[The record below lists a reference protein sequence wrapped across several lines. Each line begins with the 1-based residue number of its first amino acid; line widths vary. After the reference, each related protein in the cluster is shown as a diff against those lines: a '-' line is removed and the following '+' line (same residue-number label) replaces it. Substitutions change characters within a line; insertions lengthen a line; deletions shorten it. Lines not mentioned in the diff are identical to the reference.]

1 MPYLEKMRLR
11 ALPGSYTRD
20 SAMNLVPPRRAD
32 TTNTSLRESAKSG
45 KIEGLRFDAAGFNAD
60 PLGGE
65 KERRSGTPGRT
76 DEDRFMI

>member
-1 MPYLEKMRLR
+1 MSYLEKMRLR

-32 TTNTSLRESAKSG
+32 TTDNSLRESAKDG
-45 KIEGLRFDAAGFNAD
+45 KIEGLEFDTSAFRAD

-65 KERRSGTPGRT
+65 GGG
-76 DEDRFMI
+76 